1 MQTGCVASQIL
12 PFVLVTIPVLLMPG
26 PDLLLVLRNSAIGGR
41 HGGAATAAGT
51 VTGLLVHATGAALG
65 LSALLAASAEAFT
78 VVKLIGAG
86 YLLYMGVQS
95 LRAAAARAHDVGAGP
110 TGTAA
115 EQLGRQAFRQGLL
128 TNVLNPKIAAFFLA
142 FLPQFVDPARGP
154 AWTQILVLGAVL
166 ALLGLISDSL
176 YALAAARAGGW
187 LRRHPRV
194 LGRERYLSGTVYVG
208 LGVGAALTGENRLA
222 TSHH

>member
-1 MQTGCVASQIL
+1 VASQIL

-142 FLPQFVDPARGP
+142 FLPQFVTPATS
-154 AWTQILVLGAVL
+154 ATAQT
-166 ALLGLISDSL
+166 ALLGAIFITMSVVWLAAVVRGASAASRLLSRDSVRRRL
-176 YALAAARAGGW
+176 DAVAGVVFLGFAGRLALAR
-187 LRRHPRV
+187 
-194 LGRERYLSGTVYVG
+194 S
-208 LGVGAALTGENRLA
+208 
-222 TSHH
+222 

>member
-1 MQTGCVASQIL
+1 MASQIL

-51 VTGLLVHATGAALG
+51 VAGLLVHATGAALG

-95 LRAAAARAHDVGAGP
+95 LRAAAARAHDVGAGL

-142 FLPQFVDPARGP
+142 FLPQFVTPATS
-154 AWTQILVLGAVL
+154 ATAQT
-166 ALLGLISDSL
+166 ALLGAIFITMSVVWLAAVVRGASAASRLLSRDSVRRRL
-176 YALAAARAGGW
+176 DAVAGVVFLGFAGRLALAR
-187 LRRHPRV
+187 
-194 LGRERYLSGTVYVG
+194 S
-208 LGVGAALTGENRLA
+208 
-222 TSHH
+222 

>member
-142 FLPQFVDPARGP
+142 FLPQFVTPATS
-154 AWTQILVLGAVL
+154 ATAQT
-166 ALLGLISDSL
+166 ALLGAIFITMSVVWLAAVVRGASAASRLLSRDSVRRRL
-176 YALAAARAGGW
+176 DAVAGVVFLGFAGRLALAR
-187 LRRHPRV
+187 
-194 LGRERYLSGTVYVG
+194 S
-208 LGVGAALTGENRLA
+208 
-222 TSHH
+222 

>member
-142 FLPQFVDPARGP
+142 FLPQFVTPATS
-154 AWTQILVLGAVL
+154 ATAQT
-166 ALLGLISDSL
+166 ALLGAIFITMSVVWLAAVVRGASAASRLLSRDSVRRRL
-176 YALAAARAGGW
+176 DAVAGVVFLSFAGRLALAR
-187 LRRHPRV
+187 
-194 LGRERYLSGTVYVG
+194 S
-208 LGVGAALTGENRLA
+208 
-222 TSHH
+222 

>member
-1 MQTGCVASQIL
+1 VASQIL

-142 FLPQFVDPARGP
+142 FLPQFVTPATS
-154 AWTQILVLGAVL
+154 ATAQT
-166 ALLGLISDSL
+166 ALLGAIFITMSVVWLAAVVRGASAASRLLSRDSVRRRL
-176 YALAAARAGGW
+176 DAVAGVVFLSFAGRLALAR
-187 LRRHPRV
+187 
-194 LGRERYLSGTVYVG
+194 S
-208 LGVGAALTGENRLA
+208 
-222 TSHH
+222 

>member
-1 MQTGCVASQIL
+1 VQTGCVASQIL

-142 FLPQFVDPARGP
+142 FLPQFVTPATSATAQTALLG
-154 AWTQILVLGAVL
+154 AIFITMSVVWLAAVVLGASAASRLLSRDSVRRRLDAVAGVVFLGFAGRL
-166 ALLGLISDSL
+166 AL
-176 YALAAARAGGW
+176 AR
-187 LRRHPRV
+187 
-194 LGRERYLSGTVYVG
+194 S
-208 LGVGAALTGENRLA
+208 
-222 TSHH
+222 

>member
-1 MQTGCVASQIL
+1 VQTGCVASQIL

-142 FLPQFVDPARGP
+142 FLPQFVTPATS
-154 AWTQILVLGAVL
+154 ATAQT
-166 ALLGLISDSL
+166 ALLGAIFITMSVVWLAAVVRGASAASRLLSRDSVRRRL
-176 YALAAARAGGW
+176 DAVAGVVFLGFAGRLALAR
-187 LRRHPRV
+187 
-194 LGRERYLSGTVYVG
+194 S
-208 LGVGAALTGENRLA
+208 
-222 TSHH
+222 

>member
-1 MQTGCVASQIL
+1 VASQIL

-142 FLPQFVDPARGP
+142 FLPQFVTPATSATAQTALLG
-154 AWTQILVLGAVL
+154 AIFITMSVVWLAAVVLGASAASRLLSRDSVRRRLDAVAGVVFLGFAGRL
-166 ALLGLISDSL
+166 AL
-176 YALAAARAGGW
+176 AR
-187 LRRHPRV
+187 
-194 LGRERYLSGTVYVG
+194 S
-208 LGVGAALTGENRLA
+208 
-222 TSHH
+222 